1 MPLTDVDRGLL
12 KRCLTSEAGAWS
24 DFVERYAGLF
34 VHVIQHTAQ
43 ARSIRVTADDIDDLS
58 SEVMLAI
65 VANDCAVLRNFRG
78 DSALATYLTVVTRRI
93 VVREMSRRRMA
104 EALGHVKSHV
114 SAIDQAAAPVENG
127 RIENQE
133 LVERMLSGLPPLDAE
148 VVRRFHLEGQTYR
161 EISSRL
167 GVPENSI
174 GPTLTRARE
183 KLRHTT
189 ASGLA

>member
-1 MPLTDVDRGLL
+1 VPLTDVDRGLI
-12 KRCLTSEAGAWS
+12 KRCLTSEPGGWR

-34 VHVIQHTAQ
+34 AHVIQHTAH
-43 ARSIRVTADDIDDLS
+43 ARSVRLNADDIDDLS
-58 SEVMLAI
+58 SEIMLAI
-65 VANDCAVLRNFRG
+65 VANECAVLRNFRG
-78 DSALATYLTVVTRRI
+78 DSALSTYLTVVARRV
-93 VVREMSRRRMA
+93 VVREMSQRRMA
-104 EALGHVKSHV
+104 EAMGHVKSHGA
-114 SAIDQAAAPVENG
+114 SIDQAAAPVENG

-148 VVRRFHLEGQTYR
+148 VVRRYHLEGQSYR

>member
-12 KRCLTSEAGAWS
+12 KRCLTSEAGAWR

-43 ARSIRVTADDIDDLS
+43 ARSVRVTADDIDDLS

-78 DSALATYLTVVTRRI
+78 DSALATYLTVVTRRV

-104 EALGHVKSHV
+104 EALGHVKSHG

-148 VVRRFHLEGQTYR
+148 VVRRYHLEGQSYR